1 MMTGRKMTRKD
12 EVFDMLTL
20 KRLGVG
26 LALVIGSMALLG
38 TPQTAVAQDKVGTTG
53 MQFLEIG
60 VSPRADGLGGAF
72 TAIADDAS
80 AVYYNPAGMVQ
91 LENTQL
97 MISHID
103 YPVDI
108 AYNFVGLVL
117 PLRVGGHLGLGYYGL
132 DAGDI
137 PRTTYSYPYGDGTT
151 FGAKDYALSV
161 SYGRFLTDRFSVG
174 MTFKVVDELLETERA
189 SGWAADVG
197 TIYNTGFRNFKIT
210 MMISNFGPNMKHI
223 SEDFPLPID
232 FRFGGAVDVL
242 DDQNHHAILAIE
254 GSHPSDNRERYTIG
268 IEYAFNEFAY
278 FRAGNRFERD
288 LGGLSVGGGLSF
300 DAMGLG
306 ARLDY
311 GYQDFEELDQIN
323 RFSLTLDF

>member
-1 MMTGRKMTRKD
+1 
-12 EVFDMLTL
+12 MLEC
-20 KRLGVG
+20 KRLAKWLSIVAGCLLL
-26 LALVIGSMALLG
+26 LAA
-38 TPQTAVAQDKVGTTG
+38 PHEAAAQDKVGTTG

-60 VSPRADGLGGAF
+60 VSPRADALGGAF

-91 LENTQL
+91 LENIQL

-108 AYNFVGLVL
+108 SYNFVGLVL
-117 PLRVGGHLGLGYYGL
+117 PLRVGGVIGLGFYGL

-137 PRTTYSYPYGDGTT
+137 PRTTYSFPYGDGTT

-161 SYGRFLTDRFSVG
+161 SYGRYLTDRFSVG
-174 MTFKVVDELLETERA
+174 MTFKIVDELLEIERA

-242 DDQNHHAILAIE
+242 DNHNHRATLALE
-254 GSHPSDNRERYTIG
+254 GSHPSDNRERYTAG
-268 IEYAFNEFAY
+268 IEYTFNEFAL
-278 FRAGNRFERD
+278 FRIGNRFERD
-288 LGGLSVGGGLSF
+288 LGGLSVGGGLRF
-300 DAMGLG
+300 DVLGVG

-311 GYQDFEELDQIN
+311 GYQDFGALDN
-323 RFSLTLDF
+323 VPRYSLTLDF

>member
-1 MMTGRKMTRKD
+1 MKKCN
-12 EVFDMLTL
+12 
-20 KRLGVG
+20 RLGVG
-26 LALVIGSMALLG
+26 LVMLATCCVLIGLPG
-38 TPQTAVAQDKVGTTG
+38 TATAQDKVGTTG

-60 VSPRADGLGGAF
+60 VSPRADAIGGGF
-72 TAIADDAS
+72 SAIADDAS

-97 MISHID
+97 MVSHID

-108 AYNFVGLVL
+108 AYNFIGLVL

-137 PRTTYSYPYGDGTT
+137 NRTTYSFPYGDGTT

-161 SYGRFLTDRFSVG
+161 SYGRYLTDRFSVG
-174 MTFKVVDELLETERA
+174 MTFKLVDELLETERA

-210 MMISNFGPNMKHI
+210 MMIANFGPNMQHI

-232 FRFGGAVDVL
+232 FRFGGAVDFL
-242 DDQNHHAILAIE
+242 DNPSHHATLAVE
-254 GSHPSDNRERYTIG
+254 GSHPSDNRERYATG
-268 IEYAFNEFAY
+268 IEYTFSDFAV
-278 FRAGNRFERD
+278 FRVGNRFERD
-288 LGGLSVGGGLSF
+288 LGGMSVGGGVKF
-300 DAMGLG
+300 DMVGVE

-311 GYQDFEELDQIN
+311 AYQDFGLLDKIQ
-323 RFSLTLDF
+323 RFGLTLDF

>member
-1 MMTGRKMTRKD
+1 
-12 EVFDMLTL
+12 MLER
-20 KRLGVG
+20 KRLNVG
-26 LALVIGSMALLG
+26 LVLAVGCLVLVGAPRHAM
-38 TPQTAVAQDKVGTTG
+38 AQDKVATTG

-60 VSPRADGLGGAF
+60 VSPRADALGGAF

-91 LENTQL
+91 LENAQL
-97 MISHID
+97 MLSHIA
-103 YPVDI
+103 YSSAIDI
-108 AYNFVGLVL
+108 SYNFVGLVL
-117 PLRVGGHLGLGYYGL
+117 PLKVGGVLGLGYYGL

-137 PRTTYSYPYGDGTT
+137 VFTDWSYPYGNGTT

-161 SYGRFLTDRFSVG
+161 SYGRYLTDRFSVG

-232 FRFGGAVDVL
+232 FRFGGAVDLL
-242 DDQNHHAILAIE
+242 DNHNHRAILAME
-254 GSHPSDNRERYTIG
+254 GSHPSDNRERYTVG
-268 IEYAFNEFAY
+268 MEYVFNDAAF
-278 FRAGNRFERD
+278 FRIGNRFERD
-288 LGGLSVGGGLSF
+288 EGDLSVGGGLRF
-300 DAMGLG
+300 DALGLG

-311 GYQDFEELDQIN
+311 GYQDFGLLDEIN

>member
-1 MMTGRKMTRKD
+1 MRKSN
-12 EVFDMLTL
+12 
-20 KRLGVG
+20 RLGVG
-26 LALVIGSMALLG
+26 LVILAACCVLIGVPRDA
-38 TPQTAVAQDKVGTTG
+38 AAQDKVGTTG

-72 TAIADDAS
+72 SAIADDAS

-91 LENTQL
+91 LDNTQL
-97 MISHID
+97 MVSHID

-117 PLRVGGHLGLGYYGL
+117 PLRVGGTLGLGYYGL
-132 DAGDI
+132 DAGRID
-137 PRTTYSYPYGDGTT
+137 RTTYSNPYGDGTT

-174 MTFKVVDELLETERA
+174 MTFKLVDELLETERA

-210 MMISNFGPNMKHI
+210 MMIANFGPNMQHI

-232 FRFGGAVDVL
+232 FRFGAAVDFL
-242 DDQNHHAILAIE
+242 DGGIHRATLAVE
-254 GSHPSDNRERYTIG
+254 GSHPSDNRERYTMG
-268 IEYAFNEFAY
+268 VEYIFQDFAV
-278 FRAGNRFERD
+278 FRIGNRFERD
-288 LGGLSVGGGLSF
+288 LGGLSVGGGVAF
-300 DAMGLG
+300 DMLGLG

-311 GYQDFEELDQIN
+311 GYQDFEALDKVQ
-323 RFSLTLDF
+323 RYSLTLDF